1 MSISI
6 NSFSPSLIHDMK
18 HVALESP
25 IKSFKLAATLI
36 NHRSKRIGKIHCNN
50 DRMYTHGKV
59 CSSRHAEA
67 SALLDHCHDLTWT
80 SGGWQRV
87 LRGKAKVPEQV

>member
-1 MSISI
+1 MSITI
-6 NSFSPSLIHDMK
+6 NSFSPSLIYDMK
-18 HVALESP
+18 NTALKSP

-36 NHRSKRIGKIHCNN
+36 NHRTKRIGKIHCNSN
-50 DRMYTHGKV
+50 CMYTRGKV

-80 SGGWQRV
+80 GNGWFRV
-87 LRGKAKVPEQV
+87 LRRKAKIPQQV